1 MTTRPLQSL
10 PVTGTLAAVLTA
22 VLGLAGCSDGTSGK
36 ASSDATTV
44 EVTIKGDSVEPV
56 GKKVDIGVGGTITV
70 KVDSDRAGELHVH
83 STPEQTFDFEAGTSS
98 YDVTLD
104 KPGTV
109 DIEEHV
115 SETVLIRALVS

>member
-1 MTTRPLQSL
+1 MTTRLLQSL
-10 PVTGTLAAVLTA
+10 PVTGTLAAVLAA
-22 VLGLAGCSDGTSGK
+22 VLCLAGCSDGTSGK

-56 GKKVDIGVGGTITV
+56 AKKVDIGVGGTITV

-83 STPEQTFDFEAGTSS
+83 STPEQTLAFKAGTSS

-115 SETVLIRALVS
+115 SDTVLIRALVS

>member
-1 MTTRPLQSL
+1 MTTRLLQPL
-10 PVTGTLAAVLTA
+10 PVSATLAAVLA
-22 VLGLAGCSDGTSGK
+22 AALGLAGCSDDTSGK

-44 EVTIKGDSVEPV
+44 EVTIKGSSVEPV
-56 GKKVDIGVGGTITV
+56 AKKVDIGVGGTITV

-83 STPEQTFDFEAGTSS
+83 STPEQTFDFKAGTSS

-115 SETVLIRALVS
+115 SDTVLIRALVS